1 VVAERRGE
9 FFGSCYDATC
19 GNVFRFVGPYRFR
32 VVAVNRAPE
41 NVASSFALGDTVRGE
56 AILPAGDID
65 EFTSTGTPGETL
77 TPWWRLTANAVPT
90 GSFITLEVVDPA
102 TGAML
107 AGQGASLIVSAP
119 QYWSPGGFVVPQG
132 GAYLVRVRG
141 GGTFGDEVG
150 TAPYEFFVKRG
161 P

>member
-1 VVAERRGE
+1 MVAERRGGY
-9 FFGSCYDATC
+9 FGSCYDATC

-41 NVASSFALGDTVRGE
+41 NVPSSFALGDTVRGE
-56 AILPAGDID
+56 AIFPAGDID
-65 EFTSTGTPGETL
+65 EFTSTGTPGEAVS
-77 TPWWRLTANAVPT
+77 PWWRLTANPVPI
-90 GSFITLEVVDPA
+90 GSLISLEVVDPA
-102 TGAML
+102 TGTVL
-107 AGQGASLIVSAP
+107 AGRGASLVGSGP
-119 QYWSPGGFVVPQG
+119 QYWSPGSFVVPPA
-132 GAYLVRVRG
+132 GAYLIRVRG